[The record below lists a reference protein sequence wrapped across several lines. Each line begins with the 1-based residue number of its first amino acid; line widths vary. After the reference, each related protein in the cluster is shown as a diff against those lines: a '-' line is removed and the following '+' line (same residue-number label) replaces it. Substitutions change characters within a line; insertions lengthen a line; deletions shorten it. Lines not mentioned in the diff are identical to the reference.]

1 MDIGSRKMKIL
12 LVNPPRVDGYPVVRE
27 ERFEHKDIG
36 SVYPPLS
43 LAHTAALLEKEGYSV
58 KLLDANGFDLKL
70 VDVRK
75 ELKKY
80 QPEAVLIRTGFDT
93 QKEDLKV
100 LKLAKEII
108 GATTIMRNHI
118 ISRTPWLR
126 KKILQ
131 ENDFVDIFLNQ
142 EPESVV
148 VSLMRTLENKKSFKG
163 VLGISFRQAGKIIN
177 NRNARLATNLDSLPF
192 PAWHLLPTLD
202 VYYSG
207 TFGPPFVMIQGS
219 RGCPFDCAFCAY
231 GQTPYRTRSPENIAD
246 EIEWLVAKYKIHDFC
261 FWDDVATLD
270 AERMIKISKA
280 IIDKKLNLRWS
291 VGIRAT
297 SVSFKMMKYMKQAGC
312 DEIAAGVES
321 GSEKILKKVNKR
333 ATLADIKKAATI
345 CHQLKIKFYA
355 MFIIGLPGET
365 EETVKESIN
374 FAKNLKPFYTQFC
387 FATPFPNTRI
397 YQYYKK
403 NRLLLTEDWRQYF
416 PLSDEP
422 VIRTKA
428 LSKKDL
434 IRLRNKAYR
443 QTLLN
448 PKYLLSQ
455 ISLTDWRWN
464 WRGLQELGKRIMA
477 TLSLKPVR

>member
-1 MDIGSRKMKIL
+1 
-12 LVNPPRVDGYPVVRE
+12 
-27 ERFEHKDIG
+27 
-36 SVYPPLS
+36 
-43 LAHTAALLEKEGYSV
+43 
-58 KLLDANGFDLKL
+58 
-70 VDVRK
+70 
-75 ELKKY
+75 
-80 QPEAVLIRTGFDT
+80 
-93 QKEDLKV
+93 
-100 LKLAKEII
+100 
-108 GATTIMRNHI
+108 
-118 ISRTPWLR
+118 
-126 KKILQ
+126 
-131 ENDFVDIFLNQ
+131 
-142 EPESVV
+142 
-148 VSLMRTLENKKSFKG
+148 
-163 VLGISFRQAGKIIN
+163 
-177 NRNARLATNLDSLPF
+177 
-192 PAWHLLPTLD
+192 
-202 VYYSG
+202 
-207 TFGPPFVMIQGS
+207 
-219 RGCPFDCAFCAY
+219 
-231 GQTPYRTRSPENIAD
+231 
-246 EIEWLVAKYKIHDFC
+246 
-261 FWDDVATLD
+261 
-270 AERMIKISKA
+270 
-280 IIDKKLNLRWS
+280 
-291 VGIRAT
+291 
-297 SVSFKMMKYMKQAGC
+297 
-312 DEIAAGVES
+312 
-321 GSEKILKKVNKR
+321 
-333 ATLADIKKAATI
+333 
-345 CHQLKIKFYA
+345 